1 MTRPMPHR
9 TSLTPPAAP
18 PPPPGVGLP
27 WIVSILV
34 LALVTGLATYE
45 AGGSIVSSILAGL
58 LALPVVGVPVY
69 SYTRK
74 RRGSGPPAALVTL
87 VAALGVGVPTV
98 GMASCMGGCTAG
110 TQQRTVTALA
120 AGAVAADEG
129 LATAFEIAAATVADE
144 VLEAMPDA
152 AGDERWAEWCRR
164 IQPVWNAMA
173 RVECGVI
180 ALADAARAGQGLIDA
195 AAARAD
201 LEEGGGSVSASAWA
215 RWAAP
220 AASLLAAV
228 MAGWTA
234 VDGEVPEELQQ
245 AWALLELLA
254 GPETDL
260 NTTCEVGPPPG
271 CAPALEVSP

>member
-34 LALVTGLATYE
+34 LALVAGLATYE

-110 TQQRTVTALA
+110 TQQRIVTATASAARAADAALA
-120 AGAVAADEG
+120 SAFEVAA
-129 LATAFEIAAATVADE
+129 AVVVDE
-144 VLEAMPDA
+144 VLAEMPDA
-152 AGDERWAEWCRR
+152 SDDEQWAAWCER
-164 IQPVWNAMA
+164 IEPTWEVMA
-173 RVECGVI
+173 RIECGIV
-180 ALADAARAGQGLIDA
+180 ALGQAAVTGQAALDA
-195 AAARAD
+195 AA
-201 LEEGGGSVSASAWA
+201 GGNGDGMGASALL
-215 RWAAP
+215 RWAPPVAGLLAVIASMWTAIDGDAPDELQAAIDLLDSFGLAP
-220 AASLLAAV
+220 A
-228 MAGWTA
+228 
-234 VDGEVPEELQQ
+234 P
-245 AWALLELLA
+245 
-254 GPETDL
+254 DL
-260 NTTCEVGPPPG
+260 SCEIGPPPG
-271 CAPALEVSP
+271 CHAAVTP